1 MAKSR
6 RPKVMMP
13 LPSFDFDPSEAA
25 ITWQVLNDNGVDV
38 FFATPDA
45 KPAVADPRML
55 HGTGLSVFKRILMAR
70 QDAVDACLAMYQDT
84 NFKKPLP
91 YKKVSEAG
99 FDGLV
104 LPGGHAQGMRIY
116 LEAPEL
122 HKVTSAFFAKKKPVA
137 AICHGVVLAARSK
150 RKDGK
155 SVLFGR
161 KTTALLKKQEMAA
174 YNLTRLWLGTYYRTY
189 TETTVQE
196 EVTAALA
203 SPKDF
208 LTGPTP
214 DIRRDSAKNRKP
226 GFTAVD
232 GNYISA
238 RWPGDAYSFAYGFL
252 QLLRKSGSPSVSIS
266 G

>member
-1 MAKSR
+1 MARTRKL
-6 RPKVMMP
+6 KVLMP
-13 LPSFDFDPSEAA
+13 LPAFDFDPSEAA
-25 ITWQVLNDNGVDV
+25 ITWLLLKDNGAEVV
-38 FFATPDA
+38 FATPDA

-55 HGTGLSVFKRILMAR
+55 YGTGLSVFNRILMAR
-70 QDAVDACLAMYQDT
+70 HDAVAACFAMYEDA
-84 NFKKPLP
+84 NFKKPMR

-104 LPGGHAQGMRIY
+104 LPGGHAQGMRVY

-122 HKVTSAFFAKKKPVA
+122 QKLTTAFFAKKKPVA
-137 AICHGVVLAARSK
+137 AICHGVVLAARAK

-189 TETTVQE
+189 PETTVQD

-203 SPKDF
+203 SEKDF

-214 DIRRDSAKNRKP
+214 DIRRDSPKNLKP
-226 GFTAVD
+226 GFTVVD

-238 RWPGDAYSFAYGFL
+238 RWPGDAYSFAQGFL
-252 QLLRKSGSPSVSIS
+252 KLLKKTVKRT
-266 G
+266 